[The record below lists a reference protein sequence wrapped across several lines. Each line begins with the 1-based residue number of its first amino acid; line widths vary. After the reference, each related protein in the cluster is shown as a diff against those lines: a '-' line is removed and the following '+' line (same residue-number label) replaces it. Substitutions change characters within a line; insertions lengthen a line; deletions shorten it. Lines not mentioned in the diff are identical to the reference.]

1 MRTKWFALAL
11 AAAVAVGCGPS
22 EEQKKA
28 EQSQARQTEWAAIE
42 ADWKAL
48 ETKRT
53 EAATLAAQAAAD
65 PAVQAQAD
73 AANAEAGKLHEAVS
87 GRLAAFINADPPVVG
102 EPMRPDQV
110 AAIRMNSALGMLV
123 AKEYIDVGG
132 DYRRAVDIYNQLLSA
147 DPDNPDVK
155 AALADAQAKR
165 FMTAERFA
173 VVTKK
178 MTEAEVIAAIG
189 RPIAR
194 NVKNY
199 PEKNVTAWFYPKDE
213 QGNAAGVFFH
223 TDKKTVYETNF
234 DAVKSA
240 APGEE
245 AEGGA

>member
-53 EAATLAAQAAAD
+53 EAATLTAQAAAD

-147 DPDNPDVK
+147 DPDNADVK
-155 AALADAQAKR
+155 AA
-165 FMTAERFA
+165 
-173 VVTKK
+173 
-178 MTEAEVIAAIG
+178 
-189 RPIAR
+189 
-194 NVKNY
+194 
-199 PEKNVTAWFYPKDE
+199 
-213 QGNAAGVFFH
+213 
-223 TDKKTVYETNF
+223 
-234 DAVKSA
+234 
-240 APGEE
+240 
-245 AEGGA
+245 

>member
-28 EQSQARQTEWAAIE
+28 EQSKARQTEWAAIE

-48 ETKRT
+48 EAQRN

-65 PAVQAQAD
+65 PAVQARAD

-87 GRLAAFINADPPVVG
+87 GRLAAYINADPPVVG

-110 AAIRMNSALGMLV
+110 AAVRMNSALGLLV
-123 AKEYIDVGG
+123 AREYIDVGG

-147 DPDNPDVK
+147 DPDNADVK

-165 FMTAERFA
+165 FMTPERFA
-173 VVTKK
+173 QVAKK
-178 MTEAEVIAAIG
+178 MSEAEVIAAIG
-189 RPIAR
+189 RPLAR

-223 TDKKTVYETNF
+223 SDKKTVYETKF
-234 DAVKSA
+234 DAVKAA

-245 AEGGA
+245 AEGDA

>member
-48 ETKRT
+48 EAKRA

-65 PAVQAQAD
+65 PAVQPQA
-73 AANAEAGKLHEAVS
+73 AAASADAGKLHEAVS

-110 AAIRMNSALGMLV
+110 AAIRLNSALGMLV
-123 AKEYIDVGG
+123 AREYIDDGG

-173 VVTKK
+173 LVTKK
-178 MTEAEVIAAIG
+178 MSEAEVIAAIG

-223 TDKKTVYETNF
+223 TDKKTVYETKF
-234 DAVKSA
+234 DAVKTA
-240 APGEE
+240 TPGEE